1 MLHFTL
7 EDRKKEIMIKI
18 EKERERERE
27 REKAHKHGDRT
38 LYLNM
43 LHYFV

>member
-1 MLHFTL
+1 MLHFSL
-7 EDRKKEIMIKI
+7 EDRKKEKMIKI
-18 EKERERERE
+18 EKWKERERERE
-27 REKAHKHGDRT
+27 KPHKHGDRT